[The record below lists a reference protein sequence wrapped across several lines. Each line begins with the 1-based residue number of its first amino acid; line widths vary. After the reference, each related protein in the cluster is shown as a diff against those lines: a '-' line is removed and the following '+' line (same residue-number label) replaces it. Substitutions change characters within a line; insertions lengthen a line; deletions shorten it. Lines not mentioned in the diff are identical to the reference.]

1 MCPLTPRDVGRKVI
15 FCQPWPQG
23 LFVLLTSIFFVEQKL
38 EYKVAFFVSSSSV
51 QTGQASSA
59 STAAPPD
66 PSHPLLNPHL
76 EEGWMTLTSSWTLF
90 PLDLVLPP
98 NVKKMTRWS
107 SQTFGPQIHFVNMKL
122 PVAMSWF
129 LKSMQSWISHWFGLK
144 GKIFHP
150 GLVVLI
156 AVFGV
161 LEVLKPAIWV
171 KNSSLN
177 RTRETWLRGTQNYT
191 LTRRVQKAAC

>member
-23 LFVLLTSIFFVEQKL
+23 LFVLLTSIFFDEQKL
-38 EYKVAFFVSSSSV
+38 EYKVAFFVSSSWL

-59 STAAPPD
+59 STAAPPN
-66 PSHPLLNPHL
+66 PCPPLLNPHL
-76 EEGWMTLTSSWTLF
+76 EEGWMTSTFSWTLF

-122 PVAMSWF
+122 PVAMSWY
-129 LKSMQSWISHWFGLK
+129 LKSMQSWISLWFGLK

-150 GLVVLI
+150 ALVVLI
-156 AVFGV
+156 AAFGV
-161 LEVLKPAIWV
+161 LEVLKAAIWA

-177 RTRETWLRGTQNYT
+177 RVRKTFWRGTRNYT
-191 LTRRVQKAAC
+191 LTRTVQKAAC